1 MVAKTYHRYLI
12 IAEQKLR
19 TQRILGNLLKKSKVS
34 KNSSNQH
41 MVGHKEVP
49 SSLSS
54 FSITKNESSAF
65 QKIASLPQEIFEEE
79 IATAK
84 EETNK

>member
-19 TQRILGNLLKKSKVS
+19 TQIILGGLLNESDIGKGRPNKMSKTTTF
-34 KNSSNQH
+34 NSLKD
-41 MVGHKEVP
+41 VG
-49 SSLSS
+49 
-54 FSITKNESSAF
+54 INRDQSSAF